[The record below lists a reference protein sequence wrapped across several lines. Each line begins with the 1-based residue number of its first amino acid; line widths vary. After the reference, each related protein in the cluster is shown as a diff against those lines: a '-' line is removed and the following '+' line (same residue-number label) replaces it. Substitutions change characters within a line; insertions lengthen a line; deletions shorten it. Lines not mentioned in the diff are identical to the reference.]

1 MMNKAASELG
11 KLGKG
16 IKKTM
21 TPEAMKQRR
30 EAAKR
35 PRKRGPKKRSK

>member
-1 MMNKAASELG
+1 MNKAASELG

-30 EAAKR
+30 EASKR
-35 PRKRGPKKRSK
+35 PRKRAPKKRLK